1 VVHQAIHDMRQSR
14 IRFISDPGCDRID
27 RPVIGE
33 IVDFGMFSHL
43 VSFVINV
50 PGVVS
55 R

>member
-1 VVHQAIHDMRQSR
+1 MHQTVHDMRQSR
-14 IRFISDPGCDRID
+14 VRVFADSGRDRID
-27 RPVIGE
+27 GPFFCE
-33 IVDFGMFSHL
+33 IIDFLIFGHW